1 MSGITNGISLD
12 TRVEDYLEDKL
23 QSTADLEHL
32 DELLTNVELQRNQ
45 LQSQLDDAVR
55 ELEEARRIADERHA
69 SLQTRISEFND
80 LQESIDRRV
89 LIAAASDAP
98 SEAIARLQKPMKQLQ
113 TVELAQRYFIL
124 LQDAE
129 RLRKEARSHLPGSPK
144 EALEPYALLKEL
156 VIRLRSL
163 SGNDELH
170 LVDHIERMTE
180 NLWNEMKQ
188 IMSAELEA
196 VLNRKHWPK
205 VDTQSEMDEEWVACI
220 EKLLDLQMPEVIHS
234 TGVVTLLPFEVMAKM
249 FIAEFRFHFISDK
262 PTSSPQSVGTHC
274 FPWVLTTL
282 ERWEDFFR
290 DNLGHLLASK
300 FHGTPVADKTIYA
313 DPACALVTAMLPV
326 VREKVDAVVS
336 ETSANPGFLSNFISQ
351 IMTLD
356 ETIRSR
362 FNYDGGDPENGWAG
376 LSESVLETYFDAWFQ
391 AERSFALER
400 FEVIMES
407 RDGRKIDYDYS
418 VSGKMKPTYAA
429 VQITDLLRVVTTK
442 YERLRKVKQ
451 KLKFLTDIQLDI
463 LDGYHDRLRSSL
475 EAYQSLTS
483 TLGRTIHGVTKE
495 QLAALEGTGALET
508 LCKVIG
514 SADHIANTLTEWG
527 DEEFFVILWDQ
538 LHKRE
543 SRQIKLPSS
552 SIANVVGHGD
562 DIKERTVAAV
572 DGGDENG
579 AIFDETIA
587 AYTNRRKAGEELLVG
602 ALVESHSKALR
613 AYTHNVQWTTVGES
627 ATLDD
632 SSALSITPEL
642 DEPLSVLK
650 RNLDFLSKALSAAS
664 FRRVWRDALDKLQD
678 LLWSSIITRQS
689 FTALGA
695 AQLAHDC
702 ASIFSLVDRFI
713 PNGSA
718 ALESLREGLV
728 LLNLPE
734 TAGGEGA
741 SSATMTL
748 KQASDRA
755 FTNNDEARRVLEEL
769 ELVALTPPNA
779 RQILQRRV
787 ENNENVGW

>member
-1 MSGITNGISLD
+1 MSSMSAVANGVSLD

-23 QSTADLEHL
+23 QSTADLENL
-32 DELLTNVELQRNQ
+32 DELLNNVELQRNQ
-45 LQSQLDDAVR
+45 LQSQLDDAVKQ
-55 ELEEARRIADERHA
+55 LDEARRIAEERQA
-69 SLQTRISEFND
+69 ELQTRISEFNEM
-80 LQESIDRRV
+80 QESIDRRV
-89 LIAAASDAP
+89 QIAAASDAP

-113 TVELAQRYFIL
+113 NVKLAQKYFML

-129 RLRKEARSHLPGSPK
+129 RLRKEARSHLPNSPK
-144 EALEPYALLKEL
+144 EALEPYAQLREL

-163 SGNDELH
+163 PGNDELH
-170 LVDHIERMTE
+170 LVDHVDRMTK
-180 NLWNEMKQ
+180 NLWVEMKQ
-188 IMSAELEA
+188 IMSAELET
-196 VLNRKHWPK
+196 VLNKKHWPK
-205 VDTQSEMDEEWVACI
+205 VDPQSEMDEDWVACI
-220 EKLLDLQMPEVIHS
+220 EKLLDLQMPEIVHS
-234 TGVVTLLPFEVMAKM
+234 TDVVTLLPFEVMAKM
-249 FIAEFRFHFISDK
+249 FVAEFRFHFLSDK

-274 FPWVLTTL
+274 FPWLLTTL
-282 ERWEDFFR
+282 EKWEDFFR
-290 DNLGHLLASK
+290 DNLGLLLASK
-300 FHGTPVADKTIYA
+300 FRETPVADKTIYA
-313 DPACALVTAMLPV
+313 DPACALITAMLPV
-326 VREKVDAVVS
+326 VREKVDAVLS
-336 ETSANPGFLSNFISQ
+336 ETSANPGFLSSFISQ
-351 IMTLD
+351 LMTLD

-362 FNYDGGDPENGWAG
+362 FNYDGGDPEKGWAG
-376 LSESVLETYFDAWFQ
+376 LSESVLDRYFDVWFQ

-407 RDGRKIDYDYS
+407 RDARKIDYDYS
-418 VSGKMKPTYAA
+418 LPGKMKPTFAA

-475 EAYQSLTS
+475 EAYQALTS

-514 SADHIANTLTEWG
+514 SADHIANTLSEWG

-543 SRQIKLPSS
+543 SRQIRHQTSA
-552 SIANVVGHGD
+552 IASVVGAGD
-562 DIKERTVAAV
+562 DLKERTVAAV
-572 DGGDENG
+572 DEGDENG

-587 AYTNRRKAGEELLVG
+587 AYTNRRQAGEGLLVG

-650 RNLDFLSKALSAAS
+650 RNLEFLSKALSAAS
-664 FRRVWRDALDKLQD
+664 YRRVWRDALDKLQD
-678 LLWSSIITRQS
+678 LLWSSVLTRQT
-689 FTALGA
+689 FTTLGA
-695 AQLAHDC
+695 AQFAHDC

-718 ALESLREGLV
+718 ALEALREGLV
-728 LLNLPE
+728 LLNLPA
-734 TAGGEGA
+734 TAEGEG
-741 SSATMTL
+741 MTL

-755 FTNNDEARRVLEEL
+755 FRDNDEARRVLEEL
-769 ELVALTPPNA
+769 ELVALTPLNA
-779 RQILQRRV
+779 RQILQKRV

>member
-1 MSGITNGISLD
+1 MSSMSAVANGVSLD

-23 QSTADLEHL
+23 QSTADLENL
-32 DELLTNVELQRNQ
+32 DELLNNVELQRNQ
-45 LQSQLDDAVR
+45 LQSQLDDAVKQ
-55 ELEEARRIADERHA
+55 LDEARRIAEERQA
-69 SLQTRISEFND
+69 ELQTRISEFNEMH
-80 LQESIDRRV
+80 ESIDRRV
-89 LIAAASDAP
+89 QIAAASDAP

-113 TVELAQRYFIL
+113 NVKLAQKYFML

-129 RLRKEARSHLPGSPK
+129 RLRKEARSHLPNSPK
-144 EALEPYALLKEL
+144 DALEPYAQLREL

-163 SGNDELH
+163 PGNDELH
-170 LVDHIERMTE
+170 LVDHVDRMTK
-180 NLWNEMKQ
+180 NLWVEMKQ
-188 IMSAELEA
+188 IMSAELET
-196 VLNRKHWPK
+196 VLNKKHWPR
-205 VDTQSEMDEEWVACI
+205 VDPQSEMDEDWVACI
-220 EKLLDLQMPEVIHS
+220 EKLLDLQMPEIVHS
-234 TGVVTLLPFEVMAKM
+234 TDVVTLLPFEVMTKM
-249 FIAEFRFHFISDK
+249 FVAEFRFHFLSDK

-274 FPWVLTTL
+274 FPWLLTTL
-282 ERWEDFFR
+282 EKWEDFFR
-290 DNLGHLLASK
+290 DNLGLLLASK
-300 FHGTPVADKTIYA
+300 FRETPVADKTIYA
-313 DPACALVTAMLPV
+313 DPACALITAMLPV
-326 VREKVDAVVS
+326 VREKVDAVLS
-336 ETSANPGFLSNFISQ
+336 ETSANPGFLSSFISQ
-351 IMTLD
+351 LMTLD

-362 FNYDGGDPENGWAG
+362 FNYDGGDPEKGWEG
-376 LSESVLETYFDAWFQ
+376 LSESVLDRYFDVWFQ

-407 RDGRKIDYDYS
+407 RDARKIDYDYS
-418 VSGKMKPTYAA
+418 LPGKMKPTFAA

-475 EAYQSLTS
+475 EAYQALTS

-514 SADHIANTLTEWG
+514 SADHIANTLSEWG

-543 SRQIKLPSS
+543 SRQIRHQTSA
-552 SIANVVGHGD
+552 IASVVGAGD
-562 DIKERTVAAV
+562 DLKERTVAAV
-572 DGGDENG
+572 DEGDENG

-587 AYTNRRKAGEELLVG
+587 AYTNRRKAGEGLLVG

-627 ATLDD
+627 ATPDD

-650 RNLDFLSKALSAAS
+650 RNLEFLSKALSAAS
-664 FRRVWRDALDKLQD
+664 YRRVWRDALDKLQD
-678 LLWSSIITRQS
+678 LLWSSVLTRQT
-689 FTALGA
+689 FTTLGA
-695 AQLAHDC
+695 AQFAHDC

-718 ALESLREGLV
+718 ALEALREGLV
-728 LLNLPE
+728 LLNLPA
-734 TAGGEGA
+734 TAEGEG
-741 SSATMTL
+741 MTL

-755 FTNNDEARRVLEEL
+755 FRDNDEARRVLEEL
-769 ELVALTPPNA
+769 ELVALTPLNA
-779 RQILQRRV
+779 RQILQKRV